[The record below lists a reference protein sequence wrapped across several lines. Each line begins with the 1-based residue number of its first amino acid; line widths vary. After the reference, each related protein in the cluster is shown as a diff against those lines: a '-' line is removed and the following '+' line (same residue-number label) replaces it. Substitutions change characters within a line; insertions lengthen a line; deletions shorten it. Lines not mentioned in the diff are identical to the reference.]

1 MSSNFNGQVP
11 CSFAERAIPRD
22 SEAFQSQPSEQPRFL
37 PSGRILDFEKPLQVG
52 IIFRIVVELNQSLL
66 VTTAGHSNCFCKPL
80 RARDSMQVQGVH
92 GGCELQVEAGRAES
106 FVESSKGGSK
116 VRFVETATQSL
127 APAVLDLP
135 LAPAVRVC
143 VLFFQVGLRY
153 V

>member
-1 MSSNFNGQVP
+1 MFLQASPRS
-11 CSFAERAIPRD
+11 RD
-22 SEAFQSQPSEQPRFL
+22 S
-37 PSGRILDFEKPLQVG
+37 V
-52 IIFRIVVELNQSLL
+52 
-66 VTTAGHSNCFCKPL
+66 
-80 RARDSMQVQGVH
+80 QVQGVH

-143 VLFFQVGLRY
+143 VLCSFKWDCDMFDDGFGQSQYDSGDLFLVLCELPAR
-153 V
+153 